1 MRTYEREVYQQ
12 EMKLMKEISEMK
24 FSFRKLGKII
34 ELQAL
39 LSCNR

>member
-34 ELQAL
+34 ELHAL
-39 LSCNR
+39 LTSK

>member
-24 FSFRKLGKII
+24 FSFRKLGKLF
-34 ELQAL
+34 ELHAL
-39 LSCNR
+39 LTSK

>member
-34 ELQAL
+34 ELHAL
-39 LSCNR
+39 LTCK

>member
-1 MRTYEREVYQQ
+1 MSAYDREVYEQ

-39 LSCNR
+39 LSCTR

>member
-12 EMKLMKEISEMK
+12 EMKLMKEIFEMK

-34 ELQAL
+34 ELHAL
-39 LSCNR
+39 LTSK

>member
-34 ELQAL
+34 ALQAL